1 MDVNYINPILSSFA
15 NVMPQLGLA
24 NVEKKGMSLKG
35 RFIESPG
42 VMIIVGIIGD
52 IRGNV
57 IYGMSLNDAK
67 KIASTMMMGMP
78 VDNFD
83 ELAQSAI
90 SELTNM
96 LTANVA
102 TNFSNDNINI
112 NISTPTLIHGKFT
125 ANSSS
130 DKVVCVEMGVN
141 DMVIEVNISMEKIQ
155 CNIFKSFE

>member
-1 MDVNYINPILSSFA
+1 MDVNYINPILSSFT

-24 NVEKKGMSLKG
+24 NVEKKGISLKG

-57 IYGMSLNDAK
+57 IYGISLNDAK

-78 VDNFD
+78 VNEFD

-112 NISTPTLIHGKFT
+112 NISTPTLVHGKFV
-125 ANSSS
+125 ANASA

-141 DMVIEVNISMEKIQ
+141 EMNIQVNISMEKNTI
-155 CNIFKSFE
+155 

>member
-15 NVMPQLGLA
+15 NVIPQLGIA

-57 IYGMSLNDAK
+57 IYGLSLNDAK

-112 NISTPTLIHGKFT
+112 NISTPTLIHGKFI
-125 ANSSS
+125 ANATSE
-130 DKVVCVEMGVN
+130 KVVCVQMGV
-141 DMVIEVNISMEKIQ
+141 DEMTIEVNISMEKNTI
-155 CNIFKSFE
+155 

>member
-15 NVMPQLGLA
+15 NVLPQLGLA
-24 NVEKKGMSLKG
+24 DVRKKGISVKSK
-35 RFIESPG
+35 FIESPG
-42 VMIIVGIIGD
+42 VVIIVGIVGD

-57 IYGMSLNDAK
+57 IYGLTVENAK

-78 VDNFD
+78 VNEFD

-112 NISTPTLIHGKFT
+112 NISTPTLVHGKFT
-125 ANSSS
+125 ANATS
-130 DKVVCVEMGVN
+130 DKVVCVEMEANG
-141 DMVIEVNISMEKIQ
+141 MAIEVNISMEKNTI
-155 CNIFKSFE
+155 

>member
-15 NVMPQLGLA
+15 NVLPQLGLGK
-24 NVEKKGMSLKG
+24 VEKKGISLKS

-42 VMIIVGIIGD
+42 VVIIVGIVGD
-52 IRGNV
+52 IKGNV
-57 IYGMSLNDAK
+57 IYGLSVEDAK
-67 KIASTMMMGMP
+67 RIASTMMMGMP
-78 VDNFD
+78 VNDFD

-112 NISTPTLIHGKFT
+112 NISTPTLVHGKFT
-125 ANSSS
+125 ANATT
-130 DKVVCVEMGVN
+130 DKVVCVTMDVEGMA
-141 DMVIEVNISMEKIQ
+141 IEVNISMEKNTI
-155 CNIFKSFE
+155 

>member
-15 NVMPQLGLA
+15 NVLPQLGLA
-24 NVEKKGMSLKG
+24 NVRKKGISVKSK
-35 RFIESPG
+35 FIESPG
-42 VMIIVGIIGD
+42 VVIIVGIVGD

-57 IYGMSLNDAK
+57 IYGLTIEDAK

-78 VDNFD
+78 VNEFD

-102 TNFSNDNINI
+102 TNFSKDNINI
-112 NISTPTLIHGKFT
+112 NISTPTLVHGKFT
-125 ANSSS
+125 ANATS
-130 DKVVCVEMGVN
+130 DKVVCVEMDANG
-141 DMVIEVNISMEKIQ
+141 MTIEVNISMEKNTI
-155 CNIFKSFE
+155 

>member
-15 NVMPQLGLA
+15 NVLPQLGLT
-24 NVEKKGMSLKG
+24 NVQKKGITLKSK
-35 RFIESPG
+35 FIESPG
-42 VMIIVGIIGD
+42 VVIIVGIVGD

-57 IYGMSLNDAK
+57 IYGITLEDAK

-78 VDNFD
+78 VNEFD

-112 NISTPTLIHGKFT
+112 NISTPTLVHGKFT
-125 ANSSS
+125 ANATAE
-130 DKVVCVEMGVN
+130 KVVCVEMNVN
-141 DMVIEVNISMEKIQ
+141 GMIIEVNISMEKNTI
-155 CNIFKSFE
+155 

>member
-15 NVMPQLGLA
+15 NVMPQLGLPS
-24 NVEKKGMSLKG
+24 VEKRGISLKG

-42 VMIIVGIIGD
+42 VVIIVGIIGD
-52 IRGNV
+52 IKGNV
-57 IYGMSLNDAK
+57 IYSLSLKDARR
-67 KIASTMMMGMP
+67 IASTMMMGMP
-78 VDNFD
+78 VNEFD

-102 TNFSNDNINI
+102 TNFSKDDINI

-125 ANSSS
+125 ANASS
-130 DKVVCVEMGVN
+130 DKVVCVEMGLG
-141 DMVIEVNISMEKIQ
+141 DMTVYVNISMEKNTI
-155 CNIFKSFE
+155 

>member
-1 MDVNYINPILSSFA
+1 MDVNYINPILNSFA
-15 NVMPQLGLA
+15 SIMPQLGLA
-24 NVEKKGMSLKG
+24 NVAKKGMSLKG

-57 IYGMSLNDAK
+57 IYGLSLNDAK

-78 VDNFD
+78 VDKFD

-96 LTANVA
+96 LTATVA

-112 NISTPTLIHGKFT
+112 NISTPTLVHGEFT
-125 ANSSS
+125 ANASS

-141 DMVIEVNISMEKIQ
+141 EMTIQVNISMEKNTI
-155 CNIFKSFE
+155 

>member
-1 MDVNYINPILSSFA
+1 MDVNYINPILSSFS

-24 NVEKKGMSLKG
+24 KVAKKGISLKSK
-35 RFIESPG
+35 FIESPG
-42 VMIIVGIIGD
+42 VVIIVGIVGD

-57 IYGMSLNDAK
+57 IYGLSIDDAK
-67 KIASTMMMGMP
+67 QIASKMMMGMP
-78 VDNFD
+78 VPEFD

-125 ANSSS
+125 ANATT
-130 DKVVCVEMGVN
+130 DKVVCVEMDVEGMIV
-141 DMVIEVNISMEKIQ
+141 EVNISMEKNTI
-155 CNIFKSFE
+155 

>member
-1 MDVNYINPILSSFA
+1 MDVNYINPILNSFA
-15 NVMPQLGLA
+15 SVMPQLGLT
-24 NVEKKGMSLKG
+24 NVEKKGMRLKG

-57 IYGMSLNDAK
+57 IYGLSLNDAK

-112 NISTPTLIHGKFT
+112 NISTPTLIHGEFT
-125 ANSSS
+125 ANANS
-130 DKVVCVEMGVN
+130 DKVVCIEMGVN
-141 DMVIEVNISMEKIQ
+141 DMMIEVNISMEK
-155 CNIFKSFE
+155 NTL

>member
-15 NVMPQLGLA
+15 NIMPQLGLA

-35 RFIESPG
+35 RFIDSPG

-57 IYGMSLNDAK
+57 IYGLSLNDAK

-125 ANSSS
+125 ANASS
-130 DKVVCVEMGVN
+130 DKVVCVVMGVN
-141 DMVIEVNISMEKIQ
+141 DMVIEVNISMEK
-155 CNIFKSFE
+155 NTM

>member
-15 NVMPQLGLA
+15 NVMPQLGIA
-24 NVEKKGMSLKG
+24 NVSKKGMSLKG

-57 IYGMSLNDAK
+57 IYGLSLSDAK

-102 TNFSNDNINI
+102 TNFSKDNIII

-125 ANSSS
+125 ANASS
-130 DKVVCVEMGVN
+130 DKVVCVEMAVN
-141 DMVIEVNISMEKIQ
+141 DMVIEVNISMEKNTI
-155 CNIFKSFE
+155 

>member
-15 NVMPQLGLA
+15 NVMPQLGIA
-24 NVEKKGMSLKG
+24 NVEKKGMTLKG

-67 KIASTMMMGMP
+67 KIASAMMMGMP

-102 TNFSNDNINI
+102 TNFSNDNIII
-112 NISTPTLIHGKFT
+112 NISTPTLIHGEFT

-130 DKVVCVEMGVN
+130 DKVICVEMGVN
-141 DMVIEVNISMEKIQ
+141 DMVIEVNISMEK
-155 CNIFKSFE
+155 NTL

>member
-1 MDVNYINPILSSFA
+1 MDVNYINPILNSFA
-15 NVMPQLGLA
+15 SVMPQLGLT
-24 NVEKKGMSLKG
+24 NVEKKGMRLKG

-42 VMIIVGIIGD
+42 VVIIVGIVGD

-57 IYGMSLNDAK
+57 IYGLTLEHAK

-78 VDNFD
+78 VNEFD

-102 TNFSNDNINI
+102 TNFSNDNISI

-125 ANSSS
+125 ANANS
-130 DKVVCVEMGVN
+130 DKVVCVEMSVDG
-141 DMVIEVNISMEKIQ
+141 MIIEVNISLEKNTI
-155 CNIFKSFE
+155 

>member
-24 NVEKKGMSLKG
+24 KVEKKGISLKG
-35 RFIESPG
+35 KFIESPG
-42 VMIIVGIIGD
+42 VVIIVGIVGD

-57 IYGMSLNDAK
+57 IYGLSIEDAK

-78 VDNFD
+78 VVEFD

-125 ANSSS
+125 ANATT
-130 DKVVCVEMGVN
+130 DKVVCVQMGV
-141 DMVIEVNISMEKIQ
+141 DAMTIDVNISMEKNTI
-155 CNIFKSFE
+155 